1 MSSGMVLVPAALT
14 QQYVDDEAEDEEKA
28 AEAELDEQAVTVVVS
43 VRRPVHRM
51 AREGHY
57 GQIEA
62 ERLPGIELRRRGEEI
77 WNEPVPQHHSHNAVQ
92 NHPRSEHAETGHE
105 LVEGEVDFLL
115 RSLLHC

>member
-43 VRRPVHRM
+43 VRRPV
-51 AREGHY
+51 
-57 GQIEA
+57 
-62 ERLPGIELRRRGEEI
+62 
-77 WNEPVPQHHSHNAVQ
+77 
-92 NHPRSEHAETGHE
+92 
-105 LVEGEVDFLL
+105 